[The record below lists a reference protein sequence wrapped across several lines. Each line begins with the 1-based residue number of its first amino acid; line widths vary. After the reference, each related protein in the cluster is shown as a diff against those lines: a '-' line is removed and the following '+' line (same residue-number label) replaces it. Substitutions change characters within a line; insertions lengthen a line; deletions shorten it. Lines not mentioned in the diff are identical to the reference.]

1 MPTQFARDLIND
13 LLRNLGD
20 KIVTIVEKCVDE
32 ALRAAGL
39 DEQEEGNIL
48 SLCL

>member
-1 MPTQFARDLIND
+1 MSTQFTRDLIND
-13 LLRNLGD
+13 LRNLGD

-39 DEQEEGNIL
+39 DE
-48 SLCL
+48 